1 LADNFKGYIF
11 IKLEDVSKSV
21 EKAIEECHSIHLEN
35 GSDTKTLILPFM
47 GVDNVDMI
55 ARAMI
60 DTVFNKFETDKRNSI
75 R

>member
-11 IKLEDVSKSV
+11 IKLEDVSK
-21 EKAIEECHSIHLEN
+21 N